1 MTGPSATGLEEGDDE
16 GWIYGAGDSSFC
28 LPPLH
33 WETSLVLVY
42 FFGGDS
48 GVCMQLQPP
57 SKHPGDKGF
66 ELLSLSFFT
75 GIKTNRSNNADG
87 GVFVT
92 EEDTP
97 KRPL

>member
-1 MTGPSATGLEEGDDE
+1 
-16 GWIYGAGDSSFC
+16 
-28 LPPLH
+28 
-33 WETSLVLVY
+33 
-42 FFGGDS
+42 
-48 GVCMQLQPP
+48 MQLQPP

-92 EEDTP
+92 EEDTL